1 MPTSRSTLLRL
12 IRAMPDPSL
21 GPVPVLGAD
30 DFALRRRQVYGT
42 ALVDLHTRKTE
53 RVQGSCG
60 ADFEG
65 LDGQLQIVDWRSQ
78 RREMQNDVDVAA
90 NMDEVCHVRADQP
103 EWPYLREVADIRGC
117 ASAEV
122 IEGEH
127 LVAVKQKS
135 FAQVTAEE
143 AGSPP

>member
-1 MPTSRSTLLRL
+1 
-12 IRAMPDPSL
+12 
-21 GPVPVLGAD
+21 
-30 DFALRRRQVYGT
+30 
-42 ALVDLHTRKTE
+42 
-53 RVQGSCG
+53 
-60 ADFEG
+60 
-65 LDGQLQIVDWRSQ
+65 
-78 RREMQNDVDVAA
+78 MQNDVDVAA
-90 NMDEVCHVRADQP
+90 NMDELCHVPADQP

-143 AGSPP
+143 ASSPRNDGTRSPHVIPLADLGDCLRHQTSHSTLTGAPPWRHGRNNDIAYVG